1 MKGGRKNLFTKHFVN
16 KLQWKMVIIIILTGK
31 RKGSVNGG
39 KNEVQEKFLSAP
51 PLFHFLKD

>member
-1 MKGGRKNLFTKHFVN
+1 MKGGRKCLSTKQL
-16 KLQWKMVIIIILTGK
+16 LQWKMVIIILTDE

-39 KNEVQEKFLSAP
+39 KNEVQEQFLSAP